1 MEIDINLLEEKLNI
15 LSKIEEKY
23 QENYLNYY
31 NEFNKLNNWWTTTKG
46 VYFLENIRNEKRL
59 VGLYLDYFKDIKNIY
74 KYLVIE
80 CKKVGKNIL
89 LDLNKRDEIKR
100 YYNLYL
106 DKINNLIEKAND
118 IMIRDNN
125 SKVYDSI
132 YNNLLRLNN
141 ISKNLSEIL
150 QKFDNVSSEIDNI
163 LLNVENK
170 IGKVDIEVIK
180 LTDEGDYYKG
190 TTMIKHDR
198 RCVDADKIE
207 KTYNVIKNL
216 VVEESTILDD
226 LRDSYDDVNK
236 CYKSDSIGKIKLL
249 EEKLINNLVKI
260 KNNHVIETKLLLK
273 EVVDV
278 RKMEKEMVKSM
289 ASLGED
295 N

>member
-106 DKINNLIEKAND
+106 DKINNLVEKAND

-180 LTDEGDYYKG
+180 INDEGDYYKG
-190 TTMIKHDR
+190 TTMI
-198 RCVDADKIE
+198 
-207 KTYNVIKNL
+207 
-216 VVEESTILDD
+216 
-226 LRDSYDDVNK
+226 
-236 CYKSDSIGKIKLL
+236 
-249 EEKLINNLVKI
+249 
-260 KNNHVIETKLLLK
+260 
-273 EVVDV
+273 
-278 RKMEKEMVKSM
+278 
-289 ASLGED
+289 
-295 N
+295 